1 MEWEWTD
8 VEHVV
13 APEEARIR
21 LDLFLSRRFPVVN
34 RSGWQD
40 RIHEGH
46 VQLNGEPAR
55 PGRRLHAGDVIRIEY
70 RKKKEPDVLK
80 NVEIIYRDSC
90 LLVINKPPNLPVH
103 PSGTYHKNT
112 LQHILIEML
121 SSEGS
126 DYRPRPVHRL
136 DRETSGI
143 MLLAE
148 SQNCARILS
157 GMIRRNEMQ
166 KEYLVIVEGDFP
178 GPEPVIAEGWIAA
191 DPQSEV
197 RKMQRFWQDVNEER
211 PPEAKHCRTEFYR
224 VQMKHHLS
232 LVRCILHTGRMHQ
245 IRATL
250 HSMGFPVVGD
260 RMYGVDPVQYLRFI
274 HQEETPEQL
283 KRLRMNRVAL
293 HSHILRLK
301 HPESGE
307 PLEFRCD
314 LPADMQIIMNQ

>member
-1 MEWEWTD
+1 
-8 VEHVV
+8 
-13 APEEARIR
+13 
-21 LDLFLSRRFPVVN
+21 
-34 RSGWQD
+34 
-40 RIHEGH
+40 
-46 VQLNGEPAR
+46 
-55 PGRRLHAGDVIRIEY
+55 
-70 RKKKEPDVLK
+70 
-80 NVEIIYRDSC
+80 
-90 LLVINKPPNLPVH
+90 
-103 PSGTYHKNT
+103 
-112 LQHILIEML
+112 
-121 SSEGS
+121 
-126 DYRPRPVHRL
+126 
-136 DRETSGI
+136 
-143 MLLAE
+143 
-148 SQNCARILS
+148 
-157 GMIRRNEMQ
+157 MIRRNEMQ